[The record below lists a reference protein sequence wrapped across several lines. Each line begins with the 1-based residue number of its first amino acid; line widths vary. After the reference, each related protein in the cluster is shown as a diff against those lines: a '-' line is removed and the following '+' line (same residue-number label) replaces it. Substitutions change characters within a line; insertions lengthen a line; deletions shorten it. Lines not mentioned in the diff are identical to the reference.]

1 MNARSL
7 TLIVL
12 SLVFGL
18 GAAFLANNWLSAR
31 LNVTPDDNLQNVV
44 VATVAIPFGQMVE
57 TQQVSVV
64 RMPKGT
70 VPEDAFDASDK
81 VVGKIATFDILR
93 GDIVRGAR
101 LAEHLGGSTL
111 ASLIEPQ
118 KRAISVRVDDV
129 VGVGGFLLPGNRV
142 DVLATKQV
150 GNSNSDAE
158 SETILEDLRVLA
170 VDQTA
175 GTDKTQPVV
184 VRAVTLEMSS
194 EEAEVLVKAQTE
206 GKLQLALR
214 NPLDNQKKP
223 LEAPQT
229 PALAVV
235 EKPLPVP
242 VPKIAKSAPRRSG
255 GGAGVTI
262 IRGTKVELAKAQL

>member
-1 MNARSL
+1 MNSR
-7 TLIVL
+7 TLVLIGL
-12 SLVFGL
+12 SLILGL
-18 GAAFLANNWLSAR
+18 GAAFMANNWLSAR
-31 LNVTPDDNLQNVV
+31 LNAAPDDNMKNVV
-44 VATVAIPFGQMVE
+44 VATLEIPFGQMVE
-57 TQQVSVV
+57 PQHVTLV

-70 VPEDAFDASDK
+70 VPDDAFDATDK
-81 VVGKIATFDILR
+81 VVGKIATFAMLR

-111 ASLIEPQ
+111 ASLIATD

-142 DVLATKQV
+142 DVLVAKKLEGG
-150 GNSNSDAE
+150 GNNAQ

-175 GTDKTQPVV
+175 STDKTQPVV
-184 VRAVTLEMSS
+184 VRAVTLEMTP
-194 EEAEVLVKAQTE
+194 EETEILVKAQTE

-223 LEAPQT
+223 LPPVEEAVAMVA
-229 PALAVV
+229 PA
-235 EKPLPVP
+235 PVP
-242 VPKIAKSAPRRSG
+242 QAPKRVVRRSSG
-255 GGAGVTI
+255 GSAGVTI
-262 IRGTKVELAKAQL
+262 IRGIDVQATKVQL